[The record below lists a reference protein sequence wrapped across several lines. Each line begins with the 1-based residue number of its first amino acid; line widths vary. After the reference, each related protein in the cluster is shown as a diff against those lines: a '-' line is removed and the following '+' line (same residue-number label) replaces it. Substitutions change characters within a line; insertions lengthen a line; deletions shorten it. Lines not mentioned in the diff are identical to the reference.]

1 MLMESLFQFTNPILT
16 DLEIHLNEG
25 FNGKNNEEVKM
36 ITNMSFK
43 VFQKENIN
51 EATVSLTVEIGEIN
65 DNTPFY
71 IKSKEE
77 ADFKWDDSINDIM
90 LDRLLNQNAPSLLLS
105 YLRPIIAQIT
115 NASKYGVYNIPFI
128 NFTKS
133 D

>member
-1 MLMESLFQFTNPILT
+1 MESLFQFTNPILT

-36 ITNMSFK
+36 KTAMSSK

>member
-1 MLMESLFQFTNPILT
+1 MESLFQFTNPILT

-77 ADFKWDDSINDIM
+77 ADFKWDENIDDIM
-90 LDRLLNQNAPSLLLS
+90 LDKLLNQNAPSLLLA
-105 YLRPIIAQIT
+105 YLRPIIAQVT

-128 NFTKS
+128 NFTKG